1 MPMSGRSA
9 SRRYR
14 GSVIDEHWARRE
26 VERVIANWPPSP
38 DPDEAFVVWKVEEHS
53 RAWILHFATRRWIAT
68 RAFSDQAV
76 GSCPFVVDKATGDVH
91 LYGSGEYDTFNAWL
105 DEGSCPDWE

>member
-1 MPMSGRSA
+1 
-9 SRRYR
+9 
-14 GSVIDEHWARRE
+14 VIDEHWARRE

-53 RAWILHFATRRWIAT
+53 RAWILHFATRRWIET

-91 LYGSGEYDTFNAWL
+91 LYGSGEYDTFMARRGVL
-105 DEGSCPDWE
+105 PGLGVRDHPVMPLFVATPRT